1 MESALYSSE
10 LYSHEGK
17 LLEEHLVNVA
27 DIAIQ
32 NLDQTPD
39 DIFKYYGKHTLSKL
53 IRVCALC
60 HDIGKATSYFQ
71 EYLFAPASI
80 KDKLKNKD
88 ETHHGLLSA
97 IAAYFAAKAEFEKDN
112 LPKGDKGDFLPLIAF
127 LSVRRHHGDFIDVM
141 NEVILN
147 EKEKGVLL
155 RQVDSIQETKLAL
168 VNERLR
174 QAGLN
179 IDITTSHLKEWV
191 LAFQDELRHW
201 RMKLRKLER
210 MKDIEPYILTNFVF
224 SLLIDADKS
233 EVTVGK
239 NVERPD
245 VDLGANVVDNYKA
258 TMNIKDSWLNALRQK
273 AYEEVLSAP
282 IELNAKIMS
291 INLPTGL
298 GKTLTSLAF
307 ALKLRKWIQ
316 STKGYTPRIIYSL
329 PFLSIIEQN
338 AEQFEKVLI
347 ANGFDVDTSLLLKHH
362 HLADVYYRKGQ
373 DEFESDD
380 AKILIEGW
388 NAEIVVTT
396 FVQLFHTIFS
406 NRNRNLR
413 KFHRLSGSIII
424 LDEVQS
430 IPTHYWLLVGEMF
443 KKLTQDLD
451 VYVIFV
457 TATEPLIFSRHEV
470 THLVNREFY
479 FNNMGRVT
487 IIPRIDT
494 CLNLEEFTES
504 LKLDNDKSYLF
515 ILNTIESA
523 KAFYKL
529 LREKTGEEIVYLS
542 THVVPYER
550 LERIRLMK
558 ERKTRLAVTTQVVE
572 AGVDIDFDV
581 VYRDLAPLDSIN
593 QAAGRCNRNGM
604 GKGHV
609 IVVSLKDERRTYA
622 SYIYDSVLLDITKRL
637 LNKRDF
643 IEEKE
648 FLGIIEEYYA
658 EVQAKKSSDISR
670 ELLTAVY
677 KMKYESVDGSTC
689 ISDFQLIEQDYPKI
703 DVFVELNE
711 EAKQIW
717 QRYVEIKEIDD
728 KFERR
733 MQFDR
738 IKADFYKYT
747 VSVPRTISNIP
758 PEVAGFR
765 YVSNN
770 VLNEYYDKNTGFITQ
785 GAMALW

>member
-245 VDLGANVVDNYKA
+245 VDLGANVVDN
-258 TMNIKDSWLNALRQK
+258 
-273 AYEEVLSAP
+273 
-282 IELNAKIMS
+282 
-291 INLPTGL
+291 
-298 GKTLTSLAF
+298 
-307 ALKLRKWIQ
+307 
-316 STKGYTPRIIYSL
+316 
-329 PFLSIIEQN
+329 
-338 AEQFEKVLI
+338 
-347 ANGFDVDTSLLLKHH
+347 
-362 HLADVYYRKGQ
+362 
-373 DEFESDD
+373 
-380 AKILIEGW
+380 
-388 NAEIVVTT
+388 
-396 FVQLFHTIFS
+396 
-406 NRNRNLR
+406 
-413 KFHRLSGSIII
+413 
-424 LDEVQS
+424 
-430 IPTHYWLLVGEMF
+430 
-443 KKLTQDLD
+443 
-451 VYVIFV
+451 
-457 TATEPLIFSRHEV
+457 
-470 THLVNREFY
+470 
-479 FNNMGRVT
+479 
-487 IIPRIDT
+487 
-494 CLNLEEFTES
+494 
-504 LKLDNDKSYLF
+504 
-515 ILNTIESA
+515 
-523 KAFYKL
+523 
-529 LREKTGEEIVYLS
+529 
-542 THVVPYER
+542 
-550 LERIRLMK
+550 
-558 ERKTRLAVTTQVVE
+558 
-572 AGVDIDFDV
+572 
-581 VYRDLAPLDSIN
+581 
-593 QAAGRCNRNGM
+593 
-604 GKGHV
+604 
-609 IVVSLKDERRTYA
+609 
-622 SYIYDSVLLDITKRL
+622 
-637 LNKRDF
+637 
-643 IEEKE
+643 
-648 FLGIIEEYYA
+648 
-658 EVQAKKSSDISR
+658 
-670 ELLTAVY
+670 
-677 KMKYESVDGSTC
+677 
-689 ISDFQLIEQDYPKI
+689 
-703 DVFVELNE
+703 
-711 EAKQIW
+711 
-717 QRYVEIKEIDD
+717 
-728 KFERR
+728 
-733 MQFDR
+733 
-738 IKADFYKYT
+738 
-747 VSVPRTISNIP
+747 
-758 PEVAGFR
+758 
-765 YVSNN
+765 
-770 VLNEYYDKNTGFITQ
+770 
-785 GAMALW
+785 